1 MHNLQYE
8 DRELQMDPFSASI
21 LRRWKLN
28 WCDLWID
35 GSLVFYM
42 TDSRKDYETRVSLK
56 STCVNVKSGL
66 ECAGVSPPESHPR
79 ENLLVLYLKD
89 GSTVFLCAN
98 SEDEALAW
106 KLTIMEAKQSPF
118 YIYDPYNDTYQSVPV
133 NGHNAVYIT
142 PGSGS
147 GGTHHVWVHKERCD
161 NWIGEQIALGLLA
174 GMAAGTVLRSFLWMP
189 LWYC

>member
-1 MHNLQYE
+1 M
-8 DRELQMDPFSASI
+8 
-21 LRRWKLN
+21 
-28 WCDLWID
+28 
-35 GSLVFYM
+35 FYK

-56 STCVNVKSGL
+56 STCVNVKAGL
-66 ECAGVSPPESHPR
+66 ECADETWSMPRVLPDFVPGVSPPESHPR

-89 GSTVFLCAN
+89 GSTMSLCAD

-118 YIYDPYNDTYQSVPV
+118 YSYDPYNDTYQSVPV
-133 NGHNAVYIT
+133 NGHNAVYIA
-142 PGSGS
+142 PGNGS
-147 GGTHHVWVHKERCD
+147 GGTHHVWVHRERCND
-161 NWIGEQIALGLLA
+161 WIGEQIALGLLA